1 MPKVTTPPAW
11 RDVWMCPWPSGHVQ
25 AVYYAC

>member
-1 MPKVTTPPAW
+1 MPKVITPPAW

-25 AVYYAC
+25 AVYCAC